1 MDSITNSINESD
13 SIFDYNVPADTSAFG
28 TYRILL
34 NTAIGSGTLMVP
46 YCFTCGVGTAL
57 IISFCF
63 AVLAYLSLV
72 LLIDSSQYCHKY
84 EYQGLFSH
92 CFGKRQLWMVNI
104 VIFLV
109 QYGSVMIYC
118 HWLGRLM
125 NHIFQFSNFILGS
138 NAFWICALT
147 AFFVFPLT
155 IFREISALQNFTFL
169 TLIFIFIL
177 IVHALYWFIFDLKR
191 DGFDPNHQF
200 TFFNFKRYDVII
212 TALSVNALA
221 FHCHLNMFSS
231 LEHLKHCTV
240 KRAHLL
246 CALVP
251 ASCFTLYNMFGLFS
265 YLNLFDNLKS
275 GSSLEYYPHP
285 NWFTK
290 LATGGILVVL
300 IISSPLMNW
309 SCRLSIN
316 DLIYKDKPMTNLRWI
331 TIGGLICLSAAFLA
345 SSSEKVRLFFNVFGG
360 LFMPII
366 EFMLPALFFFKTQ
379 NGRGSLSHKIIGI
392 ILILFSVIAMV
403 LCTYQA
409 IKDIIND

>member
-1 MDSITNSINESD
+1 MDSLQSSAADQD
-13 SIFDYNVPADTSAFG
+13 SIFDYKVPADTGAFG

-34 NTAIGSGTLMVP
+34 NTAIGSGTLMIP
-46 YCFTCGVGTAL
+46 YCFTCGVGISL
-57 IISFCF
+57 IISFIF
-63 AVLAYLSLV
+63 ALLAYFSLM

-84 EYQGLFSH
+84 DYHGLFSH
-92 CFGKRQLWMVNI
+92 CFGKGKLWILNI
-104 VIFLV
+104 IIFLV

-125 NHIFQFSNFILGS
+125 NHIFQFSNVILGS
-138 NAFWICALT
+138 NAFWICSLT
-147 AFFVFPLT
+147 SFFVFPLT

-169 TLIFIFIL
+169 TLIFLFIL
-177 IVHALYWFIFDLKR
+177 IAHAFYYFIHDLKR
-191 DGFDPNHQF
+191 DGFDPNNQF
-200 TFFNFKRYDVII
+200 SVFNFKRYDVII

-231 LEHLKHCTV
+231 LEHLKHCTI

-251 ASCFTLYNMFGLFS
+251 VGCFVLYNIFGLFS
-265 YLNLFDNLKS
+265 YLNLFDRLKS
-275 GSSLEYYPHP
+275 GSSLEYYSPQTT
-285 NWFTK
+285 FTK
-290 LATGGILVVL
+290 IATGGVLVVL

-309 SCRLSIN
+309 SCRLSVN
-316 DLIYKDKPMTNLRWI
+316 DLLYKDKPMTNLRWV
-331 TIGGLICLSAAFLA
+331 TIGGLICLTAAFLA
-345 SSSEKVRLFFNVFGG
+345 SSSEKIRLFFNVFGG

-379 NGRGSLSHKIIGI
+379 NGMGSIGHKFIAI
-392 ILILFSVIAMV
+392 ILIAFSIIAMI